1 MANMRS
7 VRRTVR
13 HILVTLPFALPLS
26 SPSAQATD
34 LVANR
39 SELIQSLLPTVVN
52 ISVRKDMAPPTS
64 AQEAA
69 ASTGSDEIKSYVGSG
84 FVIDPSGLIVTNY
97 HVVEGAFEMVV
108 TFSNGTT
115 LPGTLLHASRLADL
129 AVVKVKAD
137 HPLTPVQWG
146 DSTKLNVGDQ
156 VFAIGNP
163 LGLGMSVSAGI
174 VSGLNRDVQD
184 SPYNHYIQ
192 TDAAINHGN
201 SGGPLFDM
209 KGRVVGVDT
218 ALVSPT
224 EASAGLGLAIPSD
237 AAEFVVGRLMQY
249 GWVRPGWIGIKLQQ
263 VTPEMA
269 RAIGMQRP
277 QGSIVSWIMPG
288 GPAEHAGIAIGD
300 VVLKYGDDAPHDERA
315 LLRDIVKT
323 PAGHAVNIV
332 VMRDNNELTL
342 PITVAE
348 WPRSKWD
355 ERDAPL
361 PPERPNSAISRN
373 LGLSLAAI
381 PTSKRASLGLEDR
394 EGGVL
399 VANVVPGSDAAR
411 RGVANGDIIL
421 RVDKDSTAS
430 PDEVWKAINAE
441 RAAKREFTMMLVL
454 QKHPLAPGAEW
465 VVLRLREPA
474 G

>member
-1 MANMRS
+1 MANMCSIRRA
-7 VRRTVR
+7 VRD
-13 HILVTLPFALPLS
+13 IPLALAFVLAVSGP
-26 SPSAQATD
+26 PAHAVD
-34 LVANR
+34 LVGNR

-52 ISVRKDMAPPTS
+52 ITVRKEVAPPTRS
-64 AQEAA
+64 QEA
-69 ASTGSDEIKSYVGSG
+69 SMSSGSGETKSYVGSG

-97 HVVEGAFEMVV
+97 HVVEDAFEIAV
-108 TFSNGTT
+108 TFSDGTI
-115 LPGTLLHASRLADL
+115 LPATLLHASRLADV
-129 AVVKVKAD
+129 AVVLVKAD
-137 HPLTPVQWG
+137 HPLPAAQWG

-163 LGLGMSVSAGI
+163 LGLGLSVSAGI

-209 KGRVVGVDT
+209 KGQVVGVDT
-218 ALVSPT
+218 ALVST
-224 EASAGLGLAIPSD
+224 SDASAGLGLAIPSD

-249 GWVRPGWIGIKLQQ
+249 GWVRPGWIGIKIQQ

-269 RAIGMQRP
+269 QAMGMQRP

-300 VVLKYGDDAPHDERA
+300 VILKYGDDAPRDDRA

-323 PAGHAVNIV
+323 PVGEAVNV
-332 VMRDNNELTL
+332 VIQRDNNELTI
-342 PITVAE
+342 PVTVAV
-348 WPRSKWD
+348 WPRSRW
-355 ERDAPL
+355 EELDAPS
-361 PPERPNSAISRN
+361 PAERPNSRIAPN

-381 PTSKRASLGLEDR
+381 ATSQRASLGLENST
-394 EGGVL
+394 GGVL
-399 VANVVPGSDAAR
+399 VAGVVPGSDAAR
-411 RGVANGDIIL
+411 RGLTDGDIIL
-421 RVDKDSTAS
+421 RVDTAATAS

-441 RAAKREFTMMLVL
+441 RAEKREFTMMLVL
-454 QKHPLAPGAEW
+454 QKHPRAPGAEW
-465 VVLRLREPA
+465 VVLRLHEPA

>member
-1 MANMRS
+1 MTNMRS
-7 VRRTVR
+7 IGRAVR
-13 HILVTLPFALPLS
+13 HIPVALAFVVALS
-26 SPSAQATD
+26 SPPAHATD

-39 SELIQSLLPTVVN
+39 SELIRSLLPTVVN
-52 ISVRKDMAPPTS
+52 ITVRKEVAPPTG
-64 AQEAA
+64 AQAA
-69 ASTGSDEIKSYVGSG
+69 ATSTGSDQTKSYVGSG

-97 HVVEGAFEMVV
+97 HVVKNAFEIAV
-108 TFSNGTT
+108 TFFDGTS
-115 LPGTLLHASRLADL
+115 LPATLLHASRLADL
-129 AVVKVKAD
+129 AVVQVKAD
-137 HPLTPVQWG
+137 HPLMPAHWG

-163 LGLGMSVSAGI
+163 LGLGVSVSAGI

-237 AAEFVVGRLMQY
+237 AAEFVVGRLIQY
-249 GWVRPGWIGIKLQQ
+249 GWVRPGWIGIKIQQ
-263 VTPEMA
+263 VTLEMA
-269 RAIGMQRP
+269 RAMGMQRP
-277 QGSIVSWIMPG
+277 QGSIVSWIASG
-288 GPAEHAGIAIGD
+288 APAEHAGIAIGD
-300 VVLKYGDDAPHDERA
+300 VILKYGDDTPRDERA

-323 PAGHAVNIV
+323 PVGEAVNV
-332 VMRDNNELTL
+332 VIQRDNNELTL
-342 PITVAE
+342 PVTVGA

-361 PPERPNSAISRN
+361 PTERPNSRIPPD
-373 LGLSLAAI
+373 LGLSLATI
-381 PTSKRASLGLEDR
+381 PTPKRASLGLTDT
-394 EGGVL
+394 EGGVV
-399 VANVVPGSDAAR
+399 VADVVPGSDAAR
-411 RGVANGDIIL
+411 RGMTNGDIIL
-421 RVDKDSTAS
+421 RVGRNAAAS
-430 PDEVWKAINAE
+430 PDDVWKAINAE
-441 RAAKREFTMMLVL
+441 RAEGREFTIMLVL
-454 QKHPLAPGAEW
+454 QKHPKAPGAEW
-465 VVLRLREPA
+465 VVLRIQEPA

>member
-7 VRRTVR
+7 IRRAVR
-13 HILVTLPFALPLS
+13 HGLVTLAFVLPLYG
-26 SPSAQATD
+26 PSGRAAD

-39 SELIQSLLPTVVN
+39 SELIQSLLPTVVY
-52 ISVRKDMAPPTS
+52 ISVRKDVAPPTRS
-64 AQEAA
+64 HGAD
-69 ASTGSDEIKSYVGSG
+69 ASTSSDEIKSYIGSG

-97 HVVEGAFEMVV
+97 HVVEDAFEITV
-108 TFSNGTT
+108 TLSDGTT
-115 LPGTLLHASRLADL
+115 LPGTLLRASRLADL

-137 HPLTPVQWG
+137 GPLTPVQWG

-163 LGLGMSVSAGI
+163 LGIGVSVSAGI

-224 EASAGLGLAIPSD
+224 DSSAGLGLAIPSD
-237 AAEFVVGRLMQY
+237 AAEFVIGRLMQY
-249 GWVRPGWIGIKLQQ
+249 GWVRPGWIGVKIQQ

-269 RAIGMQRP
+269 RAIGVQRP
-277 QGSIVSWIMPG
+277 QGSIVSWVTPG
-288 GPAEHAGIAIGD
+288 GPAEHAGIAIRD
-300 VVLKYGDDAPHDERA
+300 VVLKYGDDIPHDERA

-323 PAGHAVNIV
+323 PVGDTVNV
-332 VMRDNNELTL
+332 VIQRDNHELAL
-342 PITVAE
+342 PVTVAE

-361 PPERPNSAISRN
+361 PAQHPNSRIAPD

-381 PTSKRASLGLEDR
+381 PVSKRASLGVASTA
-394 EGGVL
+394 GGVL
-399 VANVVPGSDAAR
+399 VAEVAPGSDAAL
-411 RGVANGDIIL
+411 RGMTNGDIIL
-421 RVDKDSTAS
+421 RVNRNATAS
-430 PDEVWKAINAE
+430 PDDVWKAINAE
-441 RAAKREFTMMLVL
+441 REERREFTLMLVL
-454 QKHPLAPGAEW
+454 RKHPREPGAEW
-465 VVLRLREPA
+465 IVLRLQEPA

>member
-1 MANMRS
+1 MAKMRS
-7 VRRTVR
+7 IRRAVR
-13 HILVTLPFALPLS
+13 HIPLAVALMLPLC
-26 SPSAQATD
+26 SPPANASD
-34 LVANR
+34 LAANR
-39 SELIQSLLPTVVN
+39 TELIQSLLPTVVN
-52 ISVRKDMAPPTS
+52 ITVRK
-64 AQEAA
+64 EAA
-69 ASTGSDEIKSYVGSG
+69 PHAGSQAATASSGSDEAKSYVGSG

-97 HVVEGAFEMVV
+97 HVVEDAFEIAV
-108 TFSNGTT
+108 TFSDGTI

-129 AVVKVKAD
+129 AVVQVKAD
-137 HPLTPVQWG
+137 HPLTPAQWG
-146 DSTKLNVGDQ
+146 DSTKLNIGDQ

-163 LGLGMSVSAGI
+163 LGLGLSVSAGI

-249 GWVRPGWIGIKLQQ
+249 GWVRPGWIGIKIQQ
-263 VTPEMA
+263 VTLEMA
-269 RAIGMQRP
+269 RAMGMQRP
-277 QGSIVSWIMPG
+277 EGSIVSWITPG
-288 GPAEHAGIAIGD
+288 GPAEHAGVAVGD
-300 VVLKYGDDAPHDERA
+300 VILKYGDDAPRDERA

-323 PAGHAVNIV
+323 PVGDAVNMVIR
-332 VMRDNNELTL
+332 RDNNELTI
-342 PITVAE
+342 PVTAAA
-348 WPRSKWD
+348 WPRSVWD

-361 PPERPNSAISRN
+361 PAERPNSRIAPD

-381 PTSKRASLGLEDR
+381 PTSRRASLGLKGS

-399 VANVVPGSDAAR
+399 VAGVAPGSDAAR
-411 RGVANGDIIL
+411 RGMSNGDIIL
-421 RVDKDSTAS
+421 RVDRDATAS
-430 PDEVWKAINAE
+430 PGEVWKAINAE
-441 RAAKREFTMMLVL
+441 RGEKREFTMLLIL
-454 QKHPLAPGAEW
+454 QKHPKAPGAEW
-465 VVLRLREPA
+465 VVLRLHEPA

>member
-7 VRRTVR
+7 IRRTAR
-13 HILVTLPFALPLS
+13 HIPVALAFVLPLS
-26 SPSAQATD
+26 SPPAHATD
-34 LVANR
+34 LVANQ
-39 SELIQSLLPTVVN
+39 SQLIQNLLPTVVN
-52 ISVRKDMAPPTS
+52 ISVRKDVAPPTGS
-64 AQEAA
+64 QEAA
-69 ASTGSDEIKSYVGSG
+69 ASTGSDDIKSYVGSG

-97 HVVEGAFEMVV
+97 HVVEDAFEIAV
-108 TFSNGTT
+108 TLSDGTT
-115 LPGTLLHASRLADL
+115 LPGTLFHASRLADL

-163 LGLGMSVSAGI
+163 LGIGISVSAGI

-209 KGRVVGVDT
+209 QGRVVGVDT

-249 GWVRPGWIGIKLQQ
+249 GWVRPGWIGVKIQQ
-263 VTPEMA
+263 VTQEMA
-269 RAIGMQRP
+269 QALGMQRP
-277 QGSIVSWIMPG
+277 QGSVVSWITPG
-288 GPAEHAGIAIGD
+288 GPAEHAGLAIGD
-300 VVLKYGDDAPHDERA
+300 VILKYGDDAPHDERA

-323 PAGHAVNIV
+323 PVGNAVNV
-332 VMRDNNELTL
+332 VIQRDNNELTL
-342 PITVAE
+342 PVTVAA

-361 PPERPNSAISRN
+361 PAERPNRTITPD

-381 PTSKRASLGLEDR
+381 PTSNRASLGLENTA
-394 EGGVL
+394 GGVL
-399 VANVVPGSDAAR
+399 VAGVVPGSDAAL
-411 RGVANGDIIL
+411 RGLTNGDIIL
-421 RVDKDSTAS
+421 RVDNDATAS
-430 PDEVWKAINAE
+430 PDDVWKALHAE
-441 RAAKREFTMMLVL
+441 RAEKREFTMMLVL
-454 QKHPLAPGAEW
+454 QKHPKAPGAEW
-465 VVLRLREPA
+465 VVLRLREPT

>member
-7 VRRTVR
+7 IRRAVR
-13 HILVTLPFALPLS
+13 HIPVALAFVLPVSSPPVHAADLVT
-26 SPSAQATD
+26 
-34 LVANR
+34 NR

-52 ISVRKDMAPPTS
+52 ITVRPTGS
-64 AQEAA
+64 QEAT
-69 ASTGSDEIKSYVGSG
+69 ASTGSDETKSFVGSG

-97 HVVEGAFEMVV
+97 HVVEDAFEIAV
-108 TFSNGTT
+108 TFSDGTI
-115 LPGTLLHASRLADL
+115 LPATLLHASRLADL
-129 AVVKVKAD
+129 AVVQVKAD
-137 HPLTPVQWG
+137 HPLAPAQWG

-163 LGLGMSVSAGI
+163 LGIGLSVSAGI

-218 ALVSPT
+218 AMVSLT

-237 AAEFVVGRLMQY
+237 AAEFVVGQLMQY
-249 GWVRPGWIGIKLQQ
+249 GWVRPGWIGIKIQQ
-263 VTPEMA
+263 FTPEMA
-269 RAIGMQRP
+269 RAMGMQRP
-277 QGSIVSWIMPG
+277 QGSIVSWITPG
-288 GPAEHAGIAIGD
+288 APAEQAGLAIGD
-300 VVLKYGDDAPHDERA
+300 VILKYGDDAPHDERA

-323 PAGHAVNIV
+323 PVGKAVNV
-332 VMRDNNELTL
+332 VIRRDHNELTL
-342 PITVAE
+342 PVTVTA
-348 WPRSKWD
+348 WPRSKWE

-361 PPERPNSAISRN
+361 PAERPNSRIPPD

-381 PTSKRASLGLEDR
+381 PTSKRASLGLADT

-399 VANVVPGSDAAR
+399 VTDVVPGSDAAR
-411 RGVANGDIIL
+411 RGMTNGDVIL
-421 RVDKDSTAS
+421 RVDRDATAS
-430 PDEVWKAINAE
+430 PDDIWKAINDERAE
-441 RAAKREFTMMLVL
+441 RREFTMMLVL
-454 QKHPLAPGAEW
+454 QKHPRAPGAEW
-465 VVLRLREPA
+465 VVLRLQGPA

>member
-1 MANMRS
+1 
-7 VRRTVR
+7 
-13 HILVTLPFALPLS
+13 
-26 SPSAQATD
+26 
-34 LVANR
+34 
-39 SELIQSLLPTVVN
+39 
-52 ISVRKDMAPPTS
+52 
-64 AQEAA
+64 
-69 ASTGSDEIKSYVGSG
+69 
-84 FVIDPSGLIVTNY
+84 
-97 HVVEGAFEMVV
+97 V
-108 TFSNGTT
+108 TFSDGTT
-115 LPGTLLHASRLADL
+115 LPATMLHASRLADL
-129 AVVKVKAD
+129 AVVQVKAD

-146 DSTKLNVGDQ
+146 DSTKVNVGDQ

-163 LGLGMSVSAGI
+163 LGLGLSVSAGI

-209 KGRVVGVDT
+209 KGHVVGVDT
-218 ALVSPT
+218 ALVSLT
-224 EASAGLGLAIPSD
+224 DASAGLGLAIPSD

-249 GWVRPGWIGIKLQQ
+249 GWVRPGWLGIKIQQ

-269 RAIGMQRP
+269 RAMGMQRP
-277 QGSIVSWIMPG
+277 QGSIVSAITPG

-300 VVLKYGDDAPHDERA
+300 VILKYAGDAPHDERA

-323 PAGHAVNIV
+323 PVGNAVDV
-332 VMRDNNELTL
+332 VIQRNNNELTL
-342 PITVAE
+342 PVTVAE

-361 PPERPNSAISRN
+361 PAEHPNSRITPD

-381 PTSKRASLGLEDR
+381 PTSKRASLGLEDMK
-394 EGGVL
+394 GGVL

-411 RGVANGDIIL
+411 RGMMNGDIIL
-421 RVDKDSTAS
+421 RVDRDAAAS
-430 PDEVWKAINAE
+430 PDDVWKAINAE
-441 RAAKREFTMMLVL
+441 RAEKREFTMMLVL
-454 QKHPLAPGAEW
+454 QKNPKAPGAEW
-465 VVLRLREPA
+465 VVLRLQEPA

>member
-7 VRRTVR
+7 IHRAVR
-13 HILVTLPFALPLS
+13 HIPVALAFVLPVS
-26 SPSAQATD
+26 SPPAHATD

-52 ISVRKDMAPPTS
+52 ITVRKEAAPPTGS
-64 AQEAA
+64 QEAT
-69 ASTGSDEIKSYVGSG
+69 ASTGSDRTKSYVGSG

-97 HVVEGAFEMVV
+97 HVVENAFEIAA
-108 TFSNGTT
+108 TFSDGTI
-115 LPGTLLHASRLADL
+115 LPATLLHASRLADL
-129 AVVKVKAD
+129 AVVQVKAD
-137 HPLTPVQWG
+137 HPLTQAQWG
-146 DSTKLNVGDQ
+146 DSTKLNIGDQ

-163 LGLGMSVSAGI
+163 LGLGLSVSAGI
-174 VSGLNRDVQD
+174 ISGLNRDVQD

-209 KGRVVGVDT
+209 KGHVVGVDT

-249 GWVRPGWIGIKLQQ
+249 GWVRPGWIGIKIQE

-269 RAIGMQRP
+269 RALGMQRP
-277 QGSIVSWIMPG
+277 QGSIVSWVARG
-288 GPAEHAGIAIGD
+288 GPASRAGIAIGD

-323 PAGHAVNIV
+323 PVGDAVNV
-332 VMRDNNELTL
+332 VIQRDNNELTL
-342 PITVAE
+342 PVTVAA

-355 ERDAPL
+355 ELDAPV
-361 PPERPNSAISRN
+361 PAERPNSRIPPD
-373 LGLSLAAI
+373 LGLSLVAI
-381 PTSKRASLGLEDR
+381 PTSKRAGLGLEDTD
-394 EGGVL
+394 GGVL
-399 VANVVPGSDAAR
+399 VADVVPGSDAAR
-411 RGVANGDIIL
+411 RGMTNGDVIL
-421 RVDKDSTAS
+421 RVDRNATAS
-430 PDEVWKAINAE
+430 PDDIWKVINAE
-441 RAAKREFTMMLVL
+441 RAERREFIMMLVL
-454 QKHPLAPGAEW
+454 QKHPRAPGAGW

>member
-1 MANMRS
+1 MANTRS
-7 VRRTVR
+7 IRRAVR
-13 HILVTLPFALPLS
+13 HILVALAFVLAVS
-26 SPSAQATD
+26 SPSAHATD

-39 SELIQSLLPTVVN
+39 SELIQSLLPAVVN
-52 ISVRKDMAPPTS
+52 IAVRKEVTPPIS
-64 AQEAA
+64 SQQAS
-69 ASTGSDEIKSYVGSG
+69 ASTGSSETKSYVGSG
-84 FVIDPSGLIVTNY
+84 FVINPSGLIVTNY
-97 HVVEGAFEMVV
+97 HVVEDAFDIAV
-108 TFSNGTT
+108 TFSDGTI
-115 LPGTLLHASRLADL
+115 LPAMLLHASRLADL
-129 AVVKVKAD
+129 AVVQVKAD

-163 LGLGMSVSAGI
+163 LGLGVSVSAGI

-237 AAEFVVGRLMQY
+237 AAEFVVRRLMQY
-249 GWVRPGWIGIKLQQ
+249 GWVRPGWVGIKIQQ

-269 RAIGMQRP
+269 RAMGMQRP

-288 GPAEHAGIAIGD
+288 GPAQHAGLAIGD
-300 VVLKYGDDAPHDERA
+300 VILKYGDDAPHDERA

-323 PAGHAVNIV
+323 PVGKAVNV
-332 VMRDNNELTL
+332 VIQRDNNELTL
-342 PITVAE
+342 PVTVAE

-361 PPERPNSAISRN
+361 PAEHPNGRIPPD

-381 PTSKRASLGLEDR
+381 PTSKRASLGLEDT

-399 VANVVPGSDAAR
+399 VADVVAGSDAAR
-411 RGVANGDIIL
+411 RGMTNGDIIL
-421 RVDKDSTAS
+421 RVDRDATAS
-430 PDEVWKAINAE
+430 PDDVWKALNAE
-441 RAAKREFTMMLVL
+441 RAEKREFIMMLVQ
-454 QKHPLAPGAEW
+454 QKHPRAPGAEW
-465 VVLRLREPA
+465 VVLRLHEPA

>member
-7 VRRTVR
+7 IRHAVRY
-13 HILVTLPFALPLS
+13 IPVTLALVLALP
-26 SPSAQATD
+26 SPLAHAAD
-34 LVANR
+34 LAANR
-39 SELIQSLLPTVVN
+39 SELIQSLLPSVVN
-52 ISVRKDMAPPTS
+52 ITVRKEVASSTS
-64 AQEAA
+64 SLQAA
-69 ASTGSDEIKSYVGSG
+69 ASTGSDETKTYVGSG

-97 HVVEGAFEMVV
+97 HVVEDAFDIAV
-108 TFSNGTT
+108 TLSDGTT
-115 LPGTLLHASRLADL
+115 LPGSLLHASRLADL
-129 AVVKVKAD
+129 AVVQIKPD
-137 HPLTPVQWG
+137 HSLAPVQWG
-146 DSTKLNVGDQ
+146 DSTKLNLGDQ

-163 LGLGMSVSAGI
+163 LGLGVSVSAGI

-224 EASAGLGLAIPSD
+224 EGSAGLGLAIPAD

-249 GWVRPGWIGIKLQQ
+249 GWVRPGWMGLKIQQ

-269 RAIGMQRP
+269 RALGMPQP
-277 QGSIVSWIMPG
+277 QGSIVSWITPG
-288 GPAEHAGIAIGD
+288 GPAAHAGIAVGD
-300 VVLKYGDDAPHDERA
+300 VILNYGDDAPRDERA

-323 PAGHAVNIV
+323 PTGDTVSIV
-332 VMRDNNELTL
+332 VMRDNKELTL
-342 PITVAE
+342 PVTVAE

-355 ERDAPL
+355 ERDAPM
-361 PPERPNSAISRN
+361 PAERPNSRTPPN

-381 PTSKRASLGLEDR
+381 STPKRASLGLEDT

-399 VANVVPGSDAAR
+399 VADVAPGSDAAR
-411 RGVANGDIIL
+411 RGMTNGDIIL
-421 RVDKDSTAS
+421 RVDKHAAAS
-430 PDEVWKAINAE
+430 PDDVWKAISAE
-441 RAAKREFTMMLVL
+441 RAARHEFTMMLVL
-454 QKHPLAPGAEW
+454 QKHPRTPGAEW
-465 VVLRLREPA
+465 VVLRLQEPA
-474 G
+474 N

>member
-1 MANMRS
+1 MTNMRS
-7 VRRTVR
+7 IRRTVR
-13 HILVTLPFALPLS
+13 HIPLALAFVLPLS
-26 SPSAQATD
+26 CPPARAED

-52 ISVRKDMAPPTS
+52 IAVRKEVAPPS
-64 AQEAA
+64 GSQEAA
-69 ASTGSDEIKSYVGSG
+69 ASTGSDQTKSYVGSG

-97 HVVEGAFEMVV
+97 HVVEDAFDIAV
-108 TFSNGTT
+108 TFSDGTV
-115 LPGTLLHASRLADL
+115 LPATMLHASRLADL
-129 AVVKVKAD
+129 AVVQVKAD
-137 HPLTPVQWG
+137 HPLTPVKWG
-146 DSTKLNVGDQ
+146 DSTKLNAGDQ

-163 LGLGMSVSAGI
+163 LGLGVSVSGGI

-269 RAIGMQRP
+269 QAMGMQRP
-277 QGSIVSWIMPG
+277 QGSIVSWITPG
-288 GPAEHAGIAIGD
+288 GPAEHAGLAIGD
-300 VVLKYGDDAPHDERA
+300 VVLKFGDDTPHDERG
-315 LLRDIVKT
+315 LLRDIVKA
-323 PAGHAVNIV
+323 PVDRAVNV
-332 VMRDNNELTL
+332 VIERGNNELTL
-342 PITVAE
+342 PVTVE
-348 WPRSKWD
+348 VWPRSKWD
-355 ERDAPL
+355 QRDAPV
-361 PPERPNSAISRN
+361 PAEQPNSRIPPN

-381 PTSKRASLGLEDR
+381 ATSKRASLGLQDGK
-394 EGGVL
+394 GGVL
-399 VANVVPGSDAAR
+399 VAGVVPGSDAAR
-411 RGVANGDIIL
+411 RGMADGDIIL
-421 RVDKDSTAS
+421 RVDRDATAS
-430 PDEVWKAINAE
+430 PDDVWKVINAE
-441 RAAKREFTMMLVL
+441 RSEKREFTMMLVL
-454 QKHPLAPGAEW
+454 QKHPKAPGAEW
-465 VVLRLREPA
+465 VVLRLREPT

>member
-7 VRRTVR
+7 IRRATRDIAVA
-13 HILVTLPFALPLS
+13 LVFVLPVLGRPAHS
-26 SPSAQATD
+26 SD

-52 ISVRKDMAPPTS
+52 IAVRKELAPPTGS
-64 AQEAA
+64 RQATG
-69 ASTGSDEIKSYVGSG
+69 STGSESKSYVGSG

-97 HVVEGAFEMVV
+97 HVVEGAFEIAV
-108 TFSNGTT
+108 TFSDGTVSPAT
-115 LPGTLLHASRLADL
+115 LVHASRLADL
-129 AVVKVKAD
+129 AVVQVKAD

-163 LGLGMSVSAGI
+163 LGLGLSVSAGI
-174 VSGLNRDVQD
+174 VSGLNRDLQD

-224 EASAGLGLAIPSD
+224 EASAGLGLSIPSD

-249 GWVRPGWIGIKLQQ
+249 GWVRPGWIGIKIQQ

-269 RAIGMQRP
+269 RVMGLQRP
-277 QGSIVSWIMPG
+277 EGSIVSWIIPG
-288 GPAEHAGIAIGD
+288 GPAEHAGLAIGD
-300 VVLKYGDDAPHDERA
+300 VILKYGDDAPRDERA

-323 PAGHAVNIV
+323 PVGEAVNV
-332 VMRDNNELTL
+332 VIQRNNNELTL
-342 PITVAE
+342 PVTIAE
-348 WPRSKWD
+348 WPRSKWE
-355 ERDAPL
+355 ERDAPS
-361 PPERPNSAISRN
+361 PAEHPNIKIAPN
-373 LGLSLAAI
+373 LGLSLTAI
-381 PTSKRASLGLEDR
+381 PTSKRASLGLEDK

-399 VANVVPGSDAAR
+399 VADVVPGSDAAR
-411 RGVANGDIIL
+411 RGITNGDVIL
-421 RVDKDSTAS
+421 RVNGHATAS
-430 PDEVWKAINAE
+430 PGDVWKAINAE
-441 RAAKREFTMMLVL
+441 RAERREFTMMLVL
-454 QKHPLAPGAEW
+454 QKHPKAPGPEW
-465 VVLRLREPA
+465 VVLGLPEPA

>member
-7 VRRTVR
+7 IRRAVR
-13 HILVTLPFALPLS
+13 HIPVALAFVLPVSSPPVHAADLVT
-26 SPSAQATD
+26 
-34 LVANR
+34 NR

-52 ISVRKDMAPPTS
+52 ITVRKEVARPTGS
-64 AQEAA
+64 QEAT
-69 ASTGSDEIKSYVGSG
+69 ASTGSDETKSFVGSG

-97 HVVEGAFEMVV
+97 HVVEDAFEIAV
-108 TFSNGTT
+108 TFSDGAI
-115 LPGTLLHASRLADL
+115 LPATLLHASRLADL
-129 AVVKVKAD
+129 AVVQVKAD
-137 HPLTPVQWG
+137 HPLAPAQWG

-163 LGLGMSVSAGI
+163 LGIGLSVSAGI

-218 ALVSPT
+218 AMASLT

-237 AAEFVVGRLMQY
+237 AAEFVVGQLMQY
-249 GWVRPGWIGIKLQQ
+249 GWVRPGWIGIKIQQ
-263 VTPEMA
+263 FTPEMA
-269 RAIGMQRP
+269 RAMGMQRP
-277 QGSIVSWIMPG
+277 QGSIVSWITPG
-288 GPAEHAGIAIGD
+288 APAEQAGLAIGD
-300 VVLKYGDDAPHDERA
+300 VILKYGDDAPHDERA

-323 PAGHAVNIV
+323 PVGKAVNV
-332 VMRDNNELTL
+332 VIRRDHNELTL
-342 PITVAE
+342 PVTVTA
-348 WPRSKWD
+348 WPRSKWE

-361 PPERPNSAISRN
+361 PAERPNSRIPPD

-381 PTSKRASLGLEDR
+381 PTSKRASLGLADT

-399 VANVVPGSDAAR
+399 VTDVVPGSDAAR
-411 RGVANGDIIL
+411 RGMTNGDVIL
-421 RVDKDSTAS
+421 RVDRDATAS
-430 PDEVWKAINAE
+430 PDDIWKAINDERAE
-441 RAAKREFTMMLVL
+441 RREFTMMLVL
-454 QKHPLAPGAEW
+454 QKHPRAPGAEW
-465 VVLRLREPA
+465 VVLRLQGPA